1 MELYKKY
8 RPQSLDEMIGNEAV
22 ISSLKKMISANN
34 LPHTILFSGASGCV
48 KTTLARILAKELG
61 CKDNDVTEL
70 NMSHKELRGID
81 GANEIT
87 SSLGFKS
94 LSGNNRVLI
103 LDEVD
108 QMTSDAQK
116 LMKKPLEDSP
126 SHVWFFLCTTKPEKV
141 IRDIITRSTQ
151 LEVEQIDKRKLASYI
166 RQIAEK
172 EEKQLSTSIS
182 LKLAEKAE
190 GSVRKAMVFLE
201 QVLEV
206 DENQQDMLVNR
217 LVTEVNAEVIELCRA
232 LMNRASWS
240 VIAGILKGLKEEP
253 ESVRYAI
260 LGYFNSVLLNNGNP
274 RAASIIIN
282 FSEPFYNTGKAGL
295 TCACFEAL
303 N

>member
-1 MELYKKY
+1 
-8 RPQSLDEMIGNEAV
+8 
-22 ISSLKKMISANN
+22 
-34 LPHTILFSGASGCV
+34 
-48 KTTLARILAKELG
+48 
-61 CKDNDVTEL
+61 
-70 NMSHKELRGID
+70 
-81 GANEIT
+81 
-87 SSLGFKS
+87 
-94 LSGNNRVLI
+94 
-103 LDEVD
+103 
-108 QMTSDAQK
+108 
-116 LMKKPLEDSP
+116 
-126 SHVWFFLCTTKPEKV
+126 
-141 IRDIITRSTQ
+141 
-151 LEVEQIDKRKLASYI
+151 
-166 RQIAEK
+166 
-172 EEKQLSTSIS
+172 
-182 LKLAEKAE
+182 
-190 GSVRKAMVFLE
+190 MVFLE

-274 RAASIIIN
+274 RAASIIIS

>member
-8 RPQSLDEMIGNEAV
+8 RPQTLDEMIGNEAV

-34 LPHTILFSGASGCV
+34 LPHTILFSGASGCG

-217 LVTEVNAEVIELCRA
+217 LITEVNAEVIELCRA

-274 RAASIIIN
+274 RAASIIIS